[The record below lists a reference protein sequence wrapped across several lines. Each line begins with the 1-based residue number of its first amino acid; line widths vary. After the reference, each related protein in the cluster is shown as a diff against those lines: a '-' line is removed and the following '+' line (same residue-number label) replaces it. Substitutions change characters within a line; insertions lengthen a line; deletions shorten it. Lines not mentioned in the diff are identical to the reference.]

1 MSTGEER
8 SPRRIVAVLPD
19 VTGIDRSFAYT
30 VPEALSDAIRVGS
43 IVWVPL
49 QGRKVRGWVVAE
61 GGVDQPQLRAL
72 DAVVSLGPS
81 ADVVE
86 LCQIGAWRYAGRLR
100 PFLLAASPP
109 RLVHALAPRR
119 RSGNVSLLDGTD
131 GQVVWATKEALGDGA
146 TVLRI
151 PPSGPR
157 LDAVLAAIEYVE
169 PADVLVLVPE
179 IREAD
184 LLSRRLK
191 RLGLEIARYPDAWAQ
206 AAAGGRVVVGT
217 RTAVFAP
224 MPDLGAI
231 VVLDAHSESYA
242 EERAPTWDA
251 TTIARLRAQRAGVPC
266 VLVSPCPPVTHL
278 NATRVATVARIAER
292 AGWAR
297 VVILDRRN
305 DDPRTGLFAPAL
317 AELIRTEREHVP
329 ARPFVCVLNRKGRAL
344 LLVCPR
350 CQEVARC
357 ENCGAA
363 IQERLD
369 ETTRTSELYCDVCGS
384 TRPVICANCS
394 STTLARR
401 RLGTERVAEELA
413 ALVGEPVVEVT
424 RERRDVDFEGVGVL
438 VGTEAVL
445 HRVRAASS
453 VCFLDFDQELVAPR
467 YRAHEEAL
475 ALLARASRLVGGRGA
490 EGDPGANTGSVF
502 VQTRLP
508 GHEVLVAAVNGD
520 PASLAES
527 EMARRLLLG
536 LPPARALATIEG
548 DDDGAVR
555 ASLARSGIEIGD
567 LPDRRLLARAKGA
580 ADLAEALSK
589 AGLPK
594 EGIRVAVDPLRL

>member
-1 MSTGEER
+1 VSTGEER

-19 VTGIDRSFAYT
+19 VSGIDRTFAYT
-30 VPEALSDAIRVGS
+30 VPDALSEQTRVGS

-81 ADVVE
+81 GDVVE

-109 RLVHALAPRR
+109 RLVHALAPRK
-119 RSGNVSLLDGTD
+119 RSAHLSLVDGAD
-131 GQVVWATKEALGDGA
+131 GQIVRATKESLRSGA
-146 TVLRI
+146 AVLRI

-157 LDAVLAAIEYVE
+157 LDAVLAAIEYIA
-169 PADVLVLVPE
+169 PLDVLVLVAE

-184 LLSRRLK
+184 VLSRRLK

-217 RTAVFAP
+217 RSAAFAP
-224 MPDLGAI
+224 MPELGAI
-231 VVLDAHSESYA
+231 VVLDAHSEQYA

-266 VLVSPCPPVTHL
+266 VLVSPCPPVTQL
-278 NATRVATVARIAER
+278 NATRVVGLARNTER

-297 VVILDRRN
+297 VVVFDRRE
-305 DDPRTGLFAPAL
+305 DDPRTGLYSSLL
-317 AELIRTEREHVP
+317 AETIRSERQRDP
-329 ARPFVCVLNRKGRAL
+329 DRPFVCVLNRKGRAL

-350 CQEVARC
+350 CQEIARC
-357 ENCGAA
+357 EHCGAA
-363 IQERLD
+363 VHERLD
-369 ETTRTSELYCDVCGS
+369 DTTRTSELYCEVCGL

-413 ALVGEPVVEVT
+413 ALVGEPAVEVT
-424 RERRDVDFEGVGVL
+424 RERRDVDFETVGVL

-467 YRAHEEAL
+467 FRAHEEAL
-475 ALLARASRLVGGRGA
+475 ALLARASRLVGGR
-490 EGDPGANTGSVF
+490 EVRGDRAATGSVF

-508 GHEVLVAAVNGD
+508 SHEVIVAAVNGD
-520 PASLAES
+520 PAALAAD
-527 EMARRLLLG
+527 EMTRRLELG
-536 LPPARALATIEG
+536 LPPARAVATVEG
-548 DDDGAVR
+548 DYDGAVR
-555 ASLARSGIEIGD
+555 ASLVRHGVEVGE
-567 LPDRRLLARAKGA
+567 LPDGRLLVRAGGA

-594 EGIRVAVDPLRL
+594 EGMRVAVDPLRL

>member
-1 MSTGEER
+1 VSTGEDR

-19 VTGIDRSFAYT
+19 VSGIDRTFAYT
-30 VPEALSDAIRVGS
+30 VPDALSEQTRVGS

-81 ADVVE
+81 GDVVE

-109 RLVHALAPRR
+109 RLVHALAPRK
-119 RSGNVSLLDGTD
+119 RSAHLSLVDDAD
-131 GQVVWATKEALGDGA
+131 GQIVRATKESLRAGA
-146 TVLRI
+146 AVLRI
-151 PPSGPR
+151 PPAGPR
-157 LDAVLAAIEYVE
+157 LDAVLAAIEYIA
-169 PADVLVLVPE
+169 PLDVLVLVAE

-184 LLSRRLK
+184 VLSRRLK

-217 RTAVFAP
+217 RSAVFAP
-224 MPDLGAI
+224 MPELGAI
-231 VVLDAHSESYA
+231 VVLDSHSEQYA

-266 VLVSPCPPVTHL
+266 VLVSPCPPVTQL
-278 NATRVATVARIAER
+278 NATRVVSLARNTER

-297 VVILDRRN
+297 VVVFDRRE
-305 DDPRTGLFAPAL
+305 DDPRTGLYSPLL
-317 AELIRTEREHVP
+317 AETIRSERQRDP
-329 ARPFVCVLNRKGRAL
+329 GRPFVCVLNRKGRAL

-350 CQEVARC
+350 CQEIARC
-357 ENCGAA
+357 EHCGAA
-363 IQERLD
+363 VHERLD
-369 ETTRTSELYCDVCGS
+369 DTTRTSELYCEVCGL
-384 TRPVICANCS
+384 TRPVICAGCS

-413 ALVGEPVVEVT
+413 ALVGEPAVEVT
-424 RERRDVDFEGVGVL
+424 RERRDVDFETVGVL

-475 ALLARASRLVGGRGA
+475 ALLARASRLVGGRDV
-490 EGDPGANTGSVF
+490 EGGGEATGGVF

-508 GHEVLVAAVNGD
+508 SHEVIVAAVNGD
-520 PASLAES
+520 PAALSKD
-527 EMARRLLLG
+527 EMTRRLELG
-536 LPPARALATIEG
+536 LPPARAIATIEG
-548 DDDGAVR
+548 DYEGAVR
-555 ASLARSGIEIGD
+555 TSLVRHGVGVGE
-567 LPDRRLLARAKGA
+567 LPDGRLLARAGGA

-594 EGIRVAVDPLRL
+594 EGMRVAVDPLRL